1 MYNFHKKKSGQNIH
15 IFYNENFIKNRKDL
29 IKEIKRKKIENI
41 SKSNSNNK
49 LFESKK
55 VNLPNNSNS
64 HLYVFKNLNNNINT
78 NNCINNKQS
87 FLSIAIDKDLNNSVN
102 SSIRSKNT
110 STSNNNNNLNINSDY
125 YLNNDKFVKKD
136 NFDDDN
142 NIDDINKKINLNI
155 LNENEAKITKKN
167 IENLLI
173 DLNENIEKNTQKE
186 KQLQIKIER
195 LTKQN
200 EEFMIQNQKMLKE
213 ITNNTD
219 YNKRLETIIYFILE
233 MIITKQKSKN
243 AEMKSFCLSNKSNN
257 NINYGSKDINQ
268 FGTNDYPTLEHQMN
282 GCLQKN
288 GEIFDFCK
296 NFINLYL
303 EESKKSKLLVNDQKP
318 INIMGNKRKR
328 SENIN
333 SNNSNLSDLNKEAH

>member
-1 MYNFHKKKSGQNIH
+1 
-15 IFYNENFIKNRKDL
+15 
-29 IKEIKRKKIENI
+29 
-41 SKSNSNNK
+41 
-49 LFESKK
+49 
-55 VNLPNNSNS
+55 
-64 HLYVFKNLNNNINT
+64 
-78 NNCINNKQS
+78 
-87 FLSIAIDKDLNNSVN
+87 
-102 SSIRSKNT
+102 
-110 STSNNNNNLNINSDY
+110 
-125 YLNNDKFVKKD
+125 
-136 NFDDDN
+136 
-142 NIDDINKKINLNI
+142 

-243 AEMKSFCLSNKSNN
+243 AEMKNFCLSNKSNK
-257 NINYGSKDINQ
+257 NINYGSKDISQ
-268 FGTNDYPTLEHQMN
+268 SGTNDYPTLEHQMN

-288 GEIFDFCK
+288 GDIFDFCK

-303 EESKKSKLLVNDQKP
+303 EESNKSKLLLKDQKP

-333 SNNSNLSDLNKEAH
+333 SNNSNLSDLNKEANTLYGNSYKNNRTKLELSNYSLEGEEKKLDNNNDDIVIENNQINDDLNNNLNQLSNNFNIRINKEECKLDESDINDWNKDLFNNTQSSISDISINKDIDTFYNISI